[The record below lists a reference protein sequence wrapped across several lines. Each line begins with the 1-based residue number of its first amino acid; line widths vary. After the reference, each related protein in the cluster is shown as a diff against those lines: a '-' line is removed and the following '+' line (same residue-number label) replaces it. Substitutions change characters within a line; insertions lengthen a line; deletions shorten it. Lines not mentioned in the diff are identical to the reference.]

1 MKSAAERSRGEVTG
15 RQSGQGKGGQGRVD
29 EEAGTEPTF
38 AGGAGHGEGWALR
51 GIAGLCSQDE
61 SAESPAELGLAAPLA
76 GEEAEGARAETRP
89 RPRACWLLN
98 PGQANSRPR
107 TTIRT
112 LSPPGEGAALREG
125 EAVLT
130 RVGLGPCLL
139 FSRPQAEGGVWAVEK
154 ALD

>member
-1 MKSAAERSRGEVTG
+1 MRKREQNPRLLVA
-15 RQSGQGKGGQGRVD
+15 QGMVRAGPS
-29 EEAGTEPTF
+29 EASLGFVLRTSPLS
-38 AGGAGHGEGWALR
+38 HPPNWAL
-51 GIAGLCSQDE
+51 
-61 SAESPAELGLAAPLA
+61 PPAPLA

-125 EAVLT
+125 EAVLP

-139 FSRPQAEGGVWAVEK
+139 FSRPQAKGGVWAVEK